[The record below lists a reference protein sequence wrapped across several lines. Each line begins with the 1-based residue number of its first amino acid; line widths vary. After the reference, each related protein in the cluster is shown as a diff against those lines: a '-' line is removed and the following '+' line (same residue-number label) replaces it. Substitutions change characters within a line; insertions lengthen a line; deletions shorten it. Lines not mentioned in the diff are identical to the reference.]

1 MFSNCSAG
9 GMAIAPGNDVCKTP
23 PVAIPMSYS
32 NIANKCEAV
41 PNIPTIICAGGPV
54 HNMNTI
60 IPITHADE
68 AGSMGG
74 VASGTVGGQSR
85 HVKGSSKVM
94 IQGAPETRLTDMN
107 LPNSQNTSGFSA
119 VPSQTITMTLS

>member
-9 GMAIAPGNDVCKTP
+9 GMAIAPGSDVCKTP
-23 PVAIPMSYS
+23 PIALPIPYT
-32 NIANKCEAV
+32 NIANKPEAV

-60 IPITHADE
+60 IPFTHADE

-74 VASGTVGGQSR
+74 VASGTVSGQSR

-94 IQGAPETRLTDMN
+94 IQGAPETRLTDTTLTN
-107 LPNSQNTSGFSA
+107 NENTCGFSA
-119 VPSQTITMTLS
+119 VPSQTITLTLS